1 MSDKK
6 NEQHNHHK
14 DHSKTI
20 GEDKREEQLIK
31 DPEPRNDKN
40 TKGTE
45 PPADTIEGLEQ
56 KLKEQ
61 NDQYLRLM
69 AEFDNFKKRVSRDY
83 VQMVE
88 SANEKLISE
97 LIEVR
102 ENLERAVKT
111 GSPCDNAKTLLDG
124 MKLIFSTFNDVL
136 DKNGLEQ
143 FGAPGESFDPEL
155 HDALMKTPNET
166 VPEDHIAE
174 VFEKGYKFKKR
185 VIKHAKVIVSG
196 GPAGSENAEKDEAS
210 ECQSE

>member
-14 DHSKTI
+14 EHSKAI
-20 GEDKREEQLIK
+20 GEEKQEERLIK
-31 DPEPRNDKN
+31 DPEPQSDKN
-40 TKGTE
+40 TKKTE
-45 PPADTIEGLEQ
+45 PPADTIKRLEQ
-56 KLKEQ
+56 KLEEQ

-102 ENLERAVKT
+102 ENLERAVNT
-111 GSPCDNAKTLLDG
+111 GSLCDNAKMLLDG

-143 FGAPGESFDPEL
+143 FGAPGEPFDPEL

-196 GPAGSENAEKDEAS
+196 GPADSENAEKDEAS
-210 ECQSE
+210 KCQSE